1 MNDEEMPQ
9 VTAPV
14 TPQREA
20 AQKQDDG
27 IIEGFVMPTFRGFT
41 YSDDYEPTDDDPEE
55 QMYNGSYK
63 MKSFLSRK
71 TAQSEQMNQY
81 LYDSDD
87 DDDFGIGADETA
99 GGQYHGA
106 EIPETSAVEDEND
119 MFAEPELPM
128 TEADFAEPELPE
140 FESESWD
147 EEPVPG
153 PAIPAWDN
161 SMTWRPEVTSSL
173 ADLQEPDISEPAAPA
188 VPESVPEAEQNVEA
202 TEAKPATVL
211 NRQSAI
217 NRMTM
222 AGKFPVMPE
231 TSLEDDWP
239 MGDSPRHEEEPKPE
253 PEESEEDA
261 RMKLENRRRMLQEK
275 LEQIRKKNQ
284 TTQFDDLSDL
294 DDEGVFFNKK

>member
-1 MNDEEMPQ
+1 
-9 VTAPV
+9 
-14 TPQREA
+14 
-20 AQKQDDG
+20 
-27 IIEGFVMPTFRGFT
+27 
-41 YSDDYEPTDDDPEE
+41 
-55 QMYNGSYK
+55 
-63 MKSFLSRK
+63 
-71 TAQSEQMNQY
+71 
-81 LYDSDD
+81 
-87 DDDFGIGADETA
+87 
-99 GGQYHGA
+99 
-106 EIPETSAVEDEND
+106 